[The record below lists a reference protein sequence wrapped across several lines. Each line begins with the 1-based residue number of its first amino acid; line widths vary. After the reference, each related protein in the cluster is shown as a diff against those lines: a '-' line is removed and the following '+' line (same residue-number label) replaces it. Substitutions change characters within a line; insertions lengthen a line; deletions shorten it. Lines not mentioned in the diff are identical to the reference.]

1 SLQAKSPLNSLR
13 VPEAPATTSRPF
25 QSFGSLKRNRAWPCG
40 SEAMRALSCTPGT
53 AFVIGVRLPAAG
65 AMTPRSVCGV
75 KAPGASV
82 VIELSAGVVC
92 VPLVV
97 RSALTKQ
104 VASSRRSPKA
114 FSTSPQLSP
123 ARAEN
128 ETTSNS
134 AAAPQIR
141 RTIISPCWPDPD
153 GRMHV
158 SARLGNHRVSNSRR
172 TVEALGHH
180 QMGGLVRGRSGRR
193 RRGRIGRR
201 RRGRSGRRRRGRS
214 GRRRRGRSG
223 RRRRG
228 RSGRRRRGWRED
240 ELPVGIFL
248 RAFQARVAQLEA
260 RDLERLV
267 FGEAVDTA
275 DAAVGPL
282 HEAPFALAG
291 YRVGIELAQVALYG
305 RLARVLEQVLERAR
319 VLGFPCEH
327 VA

>member
-201 RRGRSGRRRRGRS
+201 RRG
-214 GRRRRGRSG
+214 
-223 RRRRG
+223 
-228 RSGRRRRGWRED
+228 WRED

-260 RDLERLV
+260 RGLERLV

-305 RLARVLEQVLERAR
+305 RLAR
-319 VLGFPCEH
+319 
-327 VA
+327 